1 MRHALYEDPTTRKF
15 AIIRLPSRFVEGD
28 DLPIPPT
35 ARWFGTK
42 DEALLTLCQLFDQNE
57 DADLEDSVQ

>member
-1 MRHALYEDPTTRKF
+1 MRHALYEDPATRKF
-15 AIIRLPSRFVEGD
+15 AMIRLPSRFVEGD
-28 DLPIPPT
+28 DLAIPPT

-42 DEALLTLCQLFDQNE
+42 DEALLTLSQLFDQDE